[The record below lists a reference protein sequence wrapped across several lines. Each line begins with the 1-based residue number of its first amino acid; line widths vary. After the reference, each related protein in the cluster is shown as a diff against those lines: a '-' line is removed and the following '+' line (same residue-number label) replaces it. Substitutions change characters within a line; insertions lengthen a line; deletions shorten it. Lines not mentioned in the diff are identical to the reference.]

1 MTAADRPLGMRLVE
15 QAGWNQVEADW
26 SRFLALQPDGG
37 LVAELGGEPCGTLT
51 TCRFGPVAW
60 IAMLLVDANL
70 RGRGLGRALMT
81 RALDD
86 LAGHGVRTVRL
97 DATPLGR
104 PLYESLGFAVDHPLA
119 RYHGELPALDEPA
132 TADIVPFH
140 PDHESALLDL
150 DFAASGT
157 SRGKL
162 IRRLLAEFPSSARVA
177 LAQGHVAGFL
187 LDRPG
192 RLATYLGPLVSESS
206 AAHLLLSDAC
216 RRLAGRAVFLD
227 IPTDHPAARLR
238 VEGLGLTL
246 QRPLLRMTLGD
257 PVRPTNADWLWASAG
272 PEMG

>member
-1 MTAADRPLGMRLVE
+1 MTEADLPLGLRLVE

-37 LVAELGGEPCGTLT
+37 LVAELDGDPCGTLT

-60 IAMLLVDANL
+60 IAMLLVDASR
-70 RGRGLGRALMT
+70 RGLGLGRALMG

-97 DATPLGR
+97 DATPLGQ
-104 PLYESLGFAVDHPLA
+104 PLYESLGFVVDRAFA
-119 RYHGELPALDEPA
+119 RYQGTLPAPVA
-132 TADIVPFH
+132 PPTTDIVPFH

-162 IRRLLAEFPSSARVA
+162 IRRLLAEFPGSARVA
-177 LAQGHVAGFL
+177 LVNGRVAGFL

-192 RLATYLGPLVSESS
+192 RLASYLGPLVSEPP
-206 AAHLLLSDAC
+206 AGDLLLADAC
-216 RRLAGRAVFLD
+216 RRLAGRAVYLD
-227 IPTDHPAARLR
+227 IPTDHPAARPH

-246 QRPLLRMTLGD
+246 QRPLFRMTLGE
-257 PVRPTNADWLWASAG
+257 PVRPTNADWLWGSAG